1 PLAPERGV
9 ELAVDVDG
17 RLGLLERAGQRDAD
31 VRVLRLARAVDHAA
45 HDRDA
50 QLLHARV
57 ARPPVGHALADVAL
71 DLLGHLLE
79 ERAGRPAAARAG
91 RDLRRD
97 AADLERL
104 EDLLR
109 DTHLFRAVA
118 AGPRRERDADRVANA
133 LVQQH
138 GQTGGGGDD
147 ALGPHARLGQ
157 PEVQRVVAPRRQ
169 P

>member
-1 PLAPERGV
+1 SRPTPGPSFTPSTRPVLRLDVPVQQPQELLDQPLAPERGV
-9 ELAVDVDG
+9 ELAVDVDR

-57 ARPPVGHALADVAL
+57 AHAPLRQALPDVAL

-79 ERAGRPAAARAG
+79 ERAGRPAAARAR
-91 RDLRRD
+91 RDLRRE

-109 DTHLFRAVA
+109 DAHLFRAVA
-118 AGPRRERDADRVANA
+118 A
-133 LVQQH
+133 
-138 GQTGGGGDD
+138 
-147 ALGPHARLGQ
+147 
-157 PEVQRVVAPRRQ
+157 
-169 P
+169 

>member
-1 PLAPERGV
+1 HVPVQQPQELLDQALALQRAV
-9 ELAVDVDG
+9 ELAVDVDR

-31 VRVLRLARAVDHAA
+31 VRVLRLARAVDDAA

-50 QLLHARV
+50 QLLDARV
-57 ARPPVGHALADVAL
+57 ARAPLRHALADVAL

-79 ERAGRPAAARAG
+79 ERAGRAAAARAG
-91 RDLRRD
+91 RDLRRE

-109 DTHLFRAVA
+109 DADLFRAVA
-118 AGPRRERDADRVANA
+118 AGPRRERDADRVADA

-138 GQTGGGGDD
+138 GEAGGAGDD
-147 ALGPHARLGQ
+147 ALGPHARLG
-157 PEVQRVVAPRRQ
+157 
-169 P
+169 